1 MKIILLE
8 KVEKLGSLGD
18 QVEVKNGY
26 ARNYL
31 LPTGKALR
39 ATEENIKYFEEKASD
54 LKKNND
60 KAVKEANKFLDKITE
75 KTFVVIRQAGEN
87 GQLFGSVTTRDI
99 ANLLKDNGIDQIKKN
114 QVSLLEPI
122 KALGIVD
129 VKVNLHAEVST
140 TIKINIARTEEEA
153 ELQERGKV
161 VSLDESQLDEDAVM
175 DVFDEGVEAEL
186 SEEVTDEV
194 NDESAEVNDNEGTD
208 DGDAVVEE
216 KKDEKKNKQFSQD
229 IFWKLRINEY

>member
-31 LPTGKALR
+31 LPTGRALR

-54 LKKNND
+54 LKKKND
-60 KAVKEANKFLDKITE
+60 KDVKEANKFLDKITG

-161 VSLDESQLDEDAVM
+161 VSLDENQLDEDAVM
-175 DVFDEGVEAEL
+175 DVFDEGVDAEL
-186 SEEVTDEV
+186 SEEVTDEAH
-194 NDESAEVNDNEGTD
+194 DESSEVNDNEGTD
-208 DGDAVVEE
+208 DGDAAVEE
-216 KKDEKKNKQFSQD
+216 KKDEEK
-229 IFWKLRINEY
+229 E

>member
-18 QVEVKNGY
+18 QVDVKNGY

-122 KALGIVD
+122 KALGIFD

-161 VSLDESQLDEDAVM
+161 VSLDESQLGEDAVM

-194 NDESAEVNDNEGTD
+194 NDESSVVNDDERTD
-208 DGDAVVEE
+208 GSDAVVEE
-216 KKDEKKNKQFSQD
+216 KKDEEK
-229 IFWKLRINEY
+229 E

>member
-161 VSLDESQLDEDAVM
+161 VSLDESQLGDDAVM

-194 NDESAEVNDNEGTD
+194 NDESSGVNDDERTD
-208 DGDAVVEE
+208 GSDAVVEE
-216 KKDEKKNKQFSQD
+216 KKDEEK
-229 IFWKLRINEY
+229 E

>member
-31 LPTGKALR
+31 LPTGRALR

-54 LKKNND
+54 LKKKND
-60 KAVKEANKFLDKITE
+60 KDVKEANKFLDKITG

-99 ANLLKDNGIDQIKKN
+99 ANLLKDNGIDQITKN

-186 SEEVTDEV
+186 SEEVTDEAH
-194 NDESAEVNDNEGTD
+194 DESSEVNDNEGTD
-208 DGDAVVEE
+208 DGDVAVEE
-216 KKDEKKNKQFSQD
+216 KKDEEK
-229 IFWKLRINEY
+229 E

>member
-54 LKKNND
+54 IKKKNDND
-60 KAVKEANKFLDKITE
+60 VKEANKFLDKIIG
-75 KTFVVIRQAGEN
+75 KTFIVIRQAGEN

-99 ANLLKDNGIDQIKKN
+99 ANLLKDDGIDQINKN
-114 QVSLLEPI
+114 QVSLIEPI

-153 ELQERGKV
+153 ELQEKGKV
-161 VSLDESQLDEDAVM
+161 ISSDDNQLDEDAVM

-186 SEEVTDEV
+186 GEEVIDA
-194 NDESAEVNDNEGTD
+194 NDESTEASD
-208 DGDAVVEE
+208 DDKTENGSENNEE
-216 KKDEKKNKQFSQD
+216 KKGEEK
-229 IFWKLRINEY
+229 E

>member
-54 LKKNND
+54 LKKKND
-60 KAVKEANKFLDKITE
+60 KDVKEANKFLDKITG

-99 ANLLKDNGIDQIKKN
+99 ANLLKDNGIDQITKN

-186 SEEVTDEV
+186 SEEVTDEAH
-194 NDESAEVNDNEGTD
+194 DESSEVNDNEGTD
-208 DGDAVVEE
+208 DGDVAVEE
-216 KKDEKKNKQFSQD
+216 KKDEEK
-229 IFWKLRINEY
+229 E

>member
-18 QVEVKNGY
+18 QVDVKNGY

-54 LKKNND
+54 LKKKND
-60 KAVKEANKFLDKITE
+60 KDVKEANKFQDKITG

-114 QVSLLEPI
+114 QISLLEPI
-122 KALGIVD
+122 KALGIVE

-140 TIKINIARTEEEA
+140 IIKINIARTEEEA
-153 ELQERGKV
+153 ELQERGMV
-161 VSLDESQLDEDAVM
+161 VSLDESQLDEDAIM

-186 SEEVTDEV
+186 SEVVTDEA
-194 NDESAEVNDNEGTD
+194 NDESSEVNDDERTD
-208 DGDAVVEE
+208 GGDAAVEG
-216 KKDEKKNKQFSQD
+216 KKDEEKV
-229 IFWKLRINEY
+229 

>member
-54 LKKNND
+54 LKKKND
-60 KAVKEANKFLDKITE
+60 KDVKEANKFLDKITG
-75 KTFVVIRQAGEN
+75 KNFVVIRQAGEN

-99 ANLLKDNGIDQIKKN
+99 ANLLKDNGIDQITKN

-186 SEEVTDEV
+186 SEEVTDEAH
-194 NDESAEVNDNEGTD
+194 DESSEVNDNEGTD
-208 DGDAVVEE
+208 DGDVAVEE
-216 KKDEKKNKQFSQD
+216 KKDEEK
-229 IFWKLRINEY
+229 E

>member
-54 LKKNND
+54 IKKKNDND
-60 KAVKEANKFLDKITE
+60 VKEANKFLDKIIG
-75 KTFVVIRQAGEN
+75 KTFIVIRQAGEN

-99 ANLLKDNGIDQIKKN
+99 ANLLKDDGIDQINKN
-114 QVSLLEPI
+114 QVSLIEPI

-129 VKVNLHAEVST
+129 VKVNFHAEVST

-153 ELQERGKV
+153 ELQEKGRV
-161 VSLDESQLDEDAVM
+161 ISSDDNQLDEDAVM
-175 DVFDEGVEAEL
+175 DVFDEGVDAEL
-186 SEEVTDEV
+186 GEEV
-194 NDESAEVNDNEGTD
+194 NDANDESTEASDDNKTENGL
-208 DGDAVVEE
+208 GENEE
-216 KKDEKKNKQFSQD
+216 KKDKEK
-229 IFWKLRINEY
+229 E

>member
-31 LPTGKALR
+31 LPTGRALR

-54 LKKNND
+54 LKKKND
-60 KAVKEANKFLDKITE
+60 KDVKEANKFLDKISG

-161 VSLDESQLDEDAVM
+161 VSLDENQLDEDAVM
-175 DVFDEGVEAEL
+175 DVFDEGVDAEL
-186 SEEVTDEV
+186 SEEVTDEAH
-194 NDESAEVNDNEGTD
+194 DESSEVNDNEGTD
-208 DGDAVVEE
+208 DDDAAVEQ
-216 KKDEKKNKQFSQD
+216 KKDEEK
-229 IFWKLRINEY
+229 E

>member
-8 KVEKLGSLGD
+8 KVEKLGALGD

-39 ATEENIKYFEEKASD
+39 ATEENIKYFEEKASE
-54 LKKNND
+54 LKQKND
-60 KAVKEANKFLDKITE
+60 KDVKEANKFMDKITGR
-75 KTFVVIRQAGEN
+75 TFIVIRQAGEN

-99 ANLLKDNGIDQIKKN
+99 ANLLKDNDIDQINKN
-114 QVSLLEPI
+114 QVSLIEPI
-122 KALGIVD
+122 KSLGIVE

-153 ELQERGKV
+153 ELQEKGKV
-161 VSLDESQLDEDAVM
+161 VSSDDNQLDEDAVM
-175 DVFDEGVEAEL
+175 DVFDDGVEAEID
-186 SEEVTDEV
+186 EEATDGDDTESPEISDNEKIESKEVADEV
-194 NDESAEVNDNEGTD
+194 KEVE
-208 DGDAVVEE
+208 VKE
-216 KKDEKKNKQFSQD
+216 
-229 IFWKLRINEY
+229 

>member
-18 QVEVKNGY
+18 QVDVKNGY

-54 LKKNND
+54 LKKKND
-60 KAVKEANKFLDKITE
+60 KDVKEANKFQDKITG

-122 KALGIVD
+122 KALGIVE

-140 TIKINIARTEEEA
+140 IIKINIARTEEEA

-186 SEEVTDEV
+186 SEEVTDEAH
-194 NDESAEVNDNEGTD
+194 DESAEVNDNEGTD
-208 DGDAVVEE
+208 DGDAAVE
-216 KKDEKKNKQFSQD
+216 DKKNKE
-229 IFWKLRINEY
+229 KE

>member
-186 SEEVTDEV
+186 SEAVTDEV
-194 NDESAEVNDNEGTD
+194 KDESSVVNDDERTD
-208 DGDAVVEE
+208 GSDAVVEE
-216 KKDEKKNKQFSQD
+216 KKDEEK
-229 IFWKLRINEY
+229 E

>member
-54 LKKNND
+54 LKKKND
-60 KAVKEANKFLDKITE
+60 KDVKEANKYLDKITG

-99 ANLLKDNGIDQIKKN
+99 ANLLKDNGIDQITKN

-186 SEEVTDEV
+186 SEEVTDEAH
-194 NDESAEVNDNEGTD
+194 DESAEVNDNEGTD
-208 DGDAVVEE
+208 DGDAAVEE
-216 KKDEKKNKQFSQD
+216 KKDEEK
-229 IFWKLRINEY
+229 E

>member
-31 LPTGKALR
+31 LPTGRALR

-54 LKKNND
+54 LKKKND
-60 KAVKEANKFLDKITE
+60 KDVKEANKFLDKITG

-186 SEEVTDEV
+186 SEEVTDEAH
-194 NDESAEVNDNEGTD
+194 DESSEVNDNEGTD
-208 DGDAVVEE
+208 DGDAAVE
-216 KKDEKKNKQFSQD
+216 DKKNKE
-229 IFWKLRINEY
+229 KE

>member
-153 ELQERGKV
+153 ELQEKGKV

-194 NDESAEVNDNEGTD
+194 NDESSVVNDDERTD
-208 DGDAVVEE
+208 GSDAVVEE
-216 KKDEKKNKQFSQD
+216 KKDEEK
-229 IFWKLRINEY
+229 E

>member
-60 KAVKEANKFLDKITE
+60 KAVKEANKFLDKITG

-194 NDESAEVNDNEGTD
+194 NDESSVVNDDERTD
-208 DGDAVVEE
+208 GSDAVVEE
-216 KKDEKKNKQFSQD
+216 KKDEEK
-229 IFWKLRINEY
+229 E

>member
-54 LKKNND
+54 LKKKND
-60 KAVKEANKFLDKITE
+60 KDVKEANKFLDKITG

-175 DVFDEGVEAEL
+175 DVFDEGVETEL
-186 SEEVTDEV
+186 SEEVTDEAH
-194 NDESAEVNDNEGTD
+194 DESSEVNDNEGTD
-208 DGDAVVEE
+208 DGDAAVEE
-216 KKDEKKNKQFSQD
+216 KKDEEK
-229 IFWKLRINEY
+229 E

>member
-18 QVEVKNGY
+18 HVEVKNGY

-31 LPTGKALR
+31 LPRGKALR

-54 LKKNND
+54 LKKKNEKD
-60 KAVKEANKFLDKITE
+60 VKEANKFLDKITG

-99 ANLLKDNGIDQIKKN
+99 ANLLKDNGIDEIKKN
-114 QVSLLEPI
+114 QVSLIEPI

-140 TIKINIARTEEEA
+140 IIKINIARTEEEA
-153 ELQERGKV
+153 ELQESGRV
-161 VSLDESQLDEDAVM
+161 VSMDESQLDEDAVM
-175 DVFDEGVEAEL
+175 DVFDDGVEAEL
-186 SEEVTDEV
+186 SEEVTNEAHDESSEV
-194 NDESAEVNDNEGTD
+194 NDDERTD
-208 DGDAVVEE
+208 GGDAAVEE
-216 KKDEKKNKQFSQD
+216 KKGQEK
-229 IFWKLRINEY
+229 E

>member
-31 LPTGKALR
+31 LPTGRALR

-54 LKKNND
+54 LKKKND
-60 KAVKEANKFLDKITE
+60 KDVKEANKFLDKITG
-75 KTFVVIRQAGEN
+75 KNFVVIRQAGEN

-186 SEEVTDEV
+186 SEEVTDEAH
-194 NDESAEVNDNEGTD
+194 DESSEVNDNEGTD
-208 DGDAVVEE
+208 DGDVAVEE
-216 KKDEKKNKQFSQD
+216 KKDEEK
-229 IFWKLRINEY
+229 E

>member
-54 LKKNND
+54 LKKKND
-60 KAVKEANKFLDKITE
+60 KDVKEANKFQDKITG

-114 QVSLLEPI
+114 QISLLEPI
-122 KALGIVD
+122 KALGIVE

-140 TIKINIARTEEEA
+140 IIKINIARTEEEA
-153 ELQERGKV
+153 ELQERGMV
-161 VSLDESQLDEDAVM
+161 VSLDESQLDEDAIM

-186 SEEVTDEV
+186 SEVVTDEA
-194 NDESAEVNDNEGTD
+194 NDESSEVNDDERTD
-208 DGDAVVEE
+208 GGDAAVEG
-216 KKDEKKNKQFSQD
+216 KKDEEKV
-229 IFWKLRINEY
+229 

>member
-60 KAVKEANKFLDKITE
+60 KAVKEANKFLDKITG

-186 SEEVTDEV
+186 SEEVTDEAH
-194 NDESAEVNDNEGTD
+194 DESSEVNDNEGTD
-208 DGDAVVEE
+208 DGDAAVEE
-216 KKDEKKNKQFSQD
+216 KKDEEK
-229 IFWKLRINEY
+229 E

>member
-54 LKKNND
+54 LKKKND

-186 SEEVTDEV
+186 SEEVTDEAH
-194 NDESAEVNDNEGTD
+194 DESSEVNDNEGTD
-208 DGDAVVEE
+208 DGDDDAAVEE
-216 KKDEKKNKQFSQD
+216 KKDEEK
-229 IFWKLRINEY
+229 E